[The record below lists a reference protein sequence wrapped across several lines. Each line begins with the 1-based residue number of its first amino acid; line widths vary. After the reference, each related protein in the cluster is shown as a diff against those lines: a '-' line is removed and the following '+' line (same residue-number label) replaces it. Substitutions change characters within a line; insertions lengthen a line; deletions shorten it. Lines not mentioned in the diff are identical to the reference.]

1 MQAWQT
7 YNTPKL
13 DFQLFF
19 CSVNSRALARL
30 LVAEE
35 LKQMPLVWDAA
46 FDDNIKYFRTHLD
59 YMQTYFFGGK
69 SLKMAK
75 GYT

>member
-1 MQAWQT
+1 MDAQAWKT

-19 CSVNSRALARL
+19 CSTNSRALSRL

-35 LKQMPLVWDAA
+35 SKQMPLLWDSAV
-46 FDDNIKYFRTHLD
+46 DDNTKYFSTHLK
-59 YMQTYFFGGK
+59 YMQQYFFGGK
-69 SLKMAK
+69 KALS
-75 GYT
+75 